1 MTDDLW
7 SKPDGG
13 DTNSRAASPSPLSE
27 IPSPQG
33 GPILPWY
40 RSRIKEEDSER
51 ARRDARFVT
60 FGALGGL
67 SLGVL
72 TATVLAVA
80 VPELLGPPWGEMLV
94 VLTGVIA
101 GILLGLMPGLRFHAG
116 KFKQF

>member
-13 DTNSRAASPSPLSE
+13 GAYRRVASPSPLSE
-27 IPSPQG
+27 IPSSQG

-72 TATVLAVA
+72 TATVLAVT
-80 VPELLGPPWGEMLV
+80 VPEMMGRPWIEMLV

-101 GILLGLMPGLRFHAG
+101 GILIGLMPGLRFHAG
-116 KFKQF
+116 KFK

>member
-13 DTNSRAASPSPLSE
+13 RTYNGAASPSPLSE

-33 GPILPWY
+33 GPTLPWY
-40 RSRIKEEDSER
+40 RSRIREEDSER

-60 FGALGGL
+60 IGALGGL
-67 SLGVL
+67 ALGAL
-72 TATVLAVA
+72 TATVLAIT
-80 VPELLGPPWGEMLV
+80 VPEVMGRPWIEMLV

-101 GILLGLMPGLRFHAG
+101 GILIGLMPGLRFHAG
-116 KFKQF
+116 KLK